1 MENELPTNEKYDVH
15 LINLE
20 FQDRKQHENLISKMM
35 LLRAYP
41 ILKKAQLDILESE
54 MIDDLNDEEK
64 TLILFYRFLEQIE
77 SKEKYP
83 FSLNLMQELLKF
95 FLKPLIRVILIQVL
109 LTLGQLILPVL
120 IKLSI
125 DCVVDAEHKLENGII
140 LIVLILLIRLS
151 NILSQSHQRMLRKRK
166 LGYESMSVISMLIM
180 KKSLRISLLSNND
193 RSIGEIT
200 NLMQV
205 DSQKLILASND
216 LLNLAMIPLYLII
229 SLILMYHLIGISF
242 TIGFIII
249 LLTIILN
256 IKNGENVIKSQVKL
270 LEAKDNRIKQIN
282 EIFTQIKFIK
292 INALEEY
299 FLQKVYNLRQIEI
312 KCLKDRL
319 FYSAIIIFSGWL
331 APQIILSSTFG
342 LYIYLGNTMNPSI
355 IFSIISLFQILQI
368 TIQQLPISI
377 TALLETKLCLNRI
390 QQFLTS
396 QEIMTDYINQ
406 KEFRDNEIAISV
418 NQGNFYWN
426 RSQVEKQELILKNI
440 EMLIA
445 PGQLVSIIGD
455 VGSGKTSFVQSLL
468 GEMLYKDGPK
478 VQIYGQIAYV
488 SQKAWIQ
495 NATVRDNI
503 LFGKP
508 YHQQSYEKAIHYS
521 CLKQDMEI
529 LINSDQTVIGEKGIN
544 LSGGQKARISL
555 ARAIYSDASIYLLD
569 DPLSAVDSHV
579 GNFLM
584 KECILNHLKN
594 TTRILITHSLNYC
607 KYADYIYLFDN
618 GQIFEKGIYSDLK
631 LSKRFQNIAEKCN
644 MVEEVNENNVQ
655 IQKTQED
662 TQLTTTKEHK
672 INAND
677 NIIIAEERHKGE
689 ISFSVF
695 NQYFE
700 YGGGY
705 CNFILVLIIMI
716 FWILTYLGSSLWLSE
731 WTLSTYELSNYSYL
745 IIYFIFGCLQAL
757 LAFIRALTIIRQSI
771 KSSSKIHDEMMDCLM
786 YAPQC
791 QFFERVP
798 LGRIMNRLTKDIN
811 QLDTEIYMNISWL
824 YTKVSQLASHIFLN
838 IYASTYLM
846 LFPIFIFFGVC
857 MKIQRGYT
865 RASRELQRLEL
876 MSKSPILSYF
886 SETLTGLTTIRSYQ
900 QVNQFIKTFGQKLD
914 ENRKIVEAQVI
925 TNAWFTQ
932 ILGLTSLIVNMSAII
947 YCILYTN
954 NPALA
959 GLVMT
964 YASNIDM
971 NIQQT
976 IESIS
981 SLENDM
987 ISFERCQAFTTIEK
1001 ENRNEKKIT
1010 LNNWPSSGSVEFKS
1024 LSVQYRQNLPYALNK
1039 ISFKINPMDKIG
1051 IVGRTG
1057 AGKSTITMSI
1067 LRLLDRTEGQILIDD
1082 IDTQNISLKQLRESI
1097 TSIIQDA
1104 VIFNGT
1110 IRDNLDPL
1118 NKCSDDEIKQVL
1130 LDCCL
1135 DKLTENRNGL
1145 YSNLYEDGDNLSA
1158 GEKQLLCIARAILK
1172 KSKIILID
1180 EATAN
1185 IDVDTEHKIQDTIS
1199 KAFKNC
1205 TVITI
1210 AHRIN
1215 TILNC
1220 DKIIVINK
1228 GQVQEY
1234 GLTKELLN
1242 NEQSTFYQIYS
1253 ESQLNNTKK

>member
-1 MENELPTNEKYDVH
+1 
-15 LINLE
+15 
-20 FQDRKQHENLISKMM
+20 
-35 LLRAYP
+35 
-41 ILKKAQLDILESE
+41 
-54 MIDDLNDEEK
+54 
-64 TLILFYRFLEQIE
+64 
-77 SKEKYP
+77 
-83 FSLNLMQELLKF
+83 
-95 FLKPLIRVILIQVL
+95 
-109 LTLGQLILPVL
+109 
-120 IKLSI
+120 
-125 DCVVDAEHKLENGII
+125 
-140 LIVLILLIRLS
+140 
-151 NILSQSHQRMLRKRK
+151 
-166 LGYESMSVISMLIM
+166 
-180 KKSLRISLLSNND
+180 
-193 RSIGEIT
+193 
-200 NLMQV
+200 
-205 DSQKLILASND
+205 
-216 LLNLAMIPLYLII
+216 
-229 SLILMYHLIGISF
+229 MYHLIGISF

-249 LLTIILN
+249 ILTIILN
-256 IKNGENVIKSQVKL
+256 IKNGENVINSQVKL
-270 LEAKDNRIKQIN
+270 LQAKDNRIKQIN

-299 FLQKVYNLRQIEI
+299 FLSKVFNLRQIEI
-312 KCLKDRL
+312 GCLKDRL

-342 LYIYLGNTMNPSI
+342 VYIYLGNIMNPSI

-396 QEIMTDYINQ
+396 QEIMTQCINY
-406 KEFRDNEIAISV
+406 KEFRDSAIAISV
-418 NQGNFYWN
+418 NNGNFYWN
-426 RSQVEKQELILKNI
+426 RSQVEKSELILKDI
-440 EMLIA
+440 DMLIT

-455 VGSGKTSFVQSLL
+455 VGSGKTSFVQCLL
-468 GEMLYKDGPK
+468 GEMLYKEGPK
-478 VQIYGQIAYV
+478 VQLYGQIAYV

-508 YHQQSYEKAIHYS
+508 YHQQSYERAIHFS

-529 LINSDQTVIGEKGIN
+529 LVNGDQTIIGEKGIN
-544 LSGGQKARISL
+544 VSGGQKARISL
-555 ARAIYSDASIYLLD
+555 ARAIYSEASIYLLD

-584 KECILNHLKN
+584 KECIVNYLQN

-618 GQIFEKGIYSDLK
+618 GQIVEKGVYSDIQQ
-631 LSKRFQNIAEKCN
+631 SRRFQNIAEKCN

-662 TQLTTTKEHK
+662 TQFTTKENK
-672 INAND
+672 INPND
-677 NIIIAEERHKGE
+677 NIIMAEERHKGE
-689 ISFSVF
+689 IRLSVF

-705 CNFILVLIIMI
+705 CNFILVLIIMM

-731 WTLSTYELSNYSYL
+731 WTLQTYDLSNYFYL
-745 IIYFIFGCLQAL
+745 LIYFIFGCLQAI

-771 KSSSKIHDEMMDCLM
+771 KSSSKIHDEMMNCLM

-791 QFFERVP
+791 SFFERVP

-838 IYASTYLM
+838 VYASTYLM
-846 LFPIFIFFGVC
+846 LFPISIFFGIC
-857 MKIQRGYT
+857 MKIQRVYT
-865 RASRELQRLEL
+865 KASRELQRLEL

-900 QVNQFIKTFGQKLD
+900 QVDSFIKTFAQKLD

-925 TNAWFTQ
+925 ANAWFTQ
-932 ILGLTSLIVNMSAII
+932 ILGLTSLIVNMSAIV

-964 YASNIDM
+964 YAANIDM

-987 ISFERCQAFTTIEK
+987 ISFERCQSFTTIEK

-1010 LNNWPSSGSVEFKS
+1010 LQNWPCSGAVEFKS
-1024 LSVQYRQNLPYALNK
+1024 LSVQYRQNLPFALNK

-1067 LRLLDRTEGQILIDD
+1067 LRLLDRAEGQILIDD

-1118 NKCSDDEIKQVL
+1118 NKCSDDEIRQVL

-1135 DKLTENRNGL
+1135 DKLADNRNGL
-1145 YSNLYEDGDNLSA
+1145 NSNLYEGGDNLSA

-1185 IDVDTEHKIQDTIS
+1185 IDVDTEHKIQETIS

-1234 GLTKELLN
+1234 GQTKDLLK
-1242 NEQSTFYQIYS
+1242 NEQSTFYSIYS

>member
-1 MENELPTNEKYDVH
+1 MENELHPNEKQDAH
-15 LINLE
+15 LINLD
-20 FQDRKQHENLISKMM
+20 FQSKRQPESIISKIM
-35 LLRAYP
+35 LFKAYP
-41 ILKKAQLDILESE
+41 ILEKAQKEILEPE
-54 MIDDLNDEEK
+54 MIDDLNEQEK
-64 TLILFYRFLEQIE
+64 TLLLFQRFNQQIDI
-77 SKEKYP
+77 SGRYP

-95 FLKPLIRVILIQVL
+95 FLKPLTKVLFIQVL
-109 LTLGQLILPVL
+109 VTLGQLILPIL

-125 DCVVDAEHKLENGII
+125 DYIVDVQHKLENGII
-140 LIVLILLIRLS
+140 LIFLILLIRLS
-151 NILSQSHQRMLRKRK
+151 NILTQSHQRMLSRK
-166 LGYESMSVISMLIM
+166 LGYEMMSVISMLIIR
-180 KKSLRISLLSNND
+180 KSLRISLLSNND

-242 TIGFIII
+242 FIGFVII

-292 INALEEY
+292 INALEQY
-299 FLQKVYNLRQIEI
+299 FLQKVFNLRSREVE
-312 KCLKDRL
+312 CLKDRL
-319 FYSAIIIFSGWL
+319 FYSAIIILSGWL

-342 LYIYLGNTMNPSI
+342 FYIYLGNVMNPSI

-390 QQFLTS
+390 QLFLQT
-396 QEIMTDYINQ
+396 QEIMTECISY
-406 KEFRDNEIAISV
+406 KEYRDSDIAISV
-418 NQGNFYWN
+418 KEGNFYWN
-426 RSQVEKQELILKNI
+426 KQQIENQEKILKDI
-440 EMLIA
+440 DILIP

-468 GEMLYKDGPK
+468 GEMLYRDYPK
-478 VQIYGQIAYV
+478 LQINGQIAYV

-495 NATVRDNI
+495 NATVKDNI
-503 LFGKP
+503 LFGNP
-508 YHQQSYEKAIHYS
+508 YHQQSYEKAIHFS
-521 CLKQDMEI
+521 CLKQDIEI
-529 LINSDQTVIGEKGIN
+529 LVNGDLTVIGEKGIN
-544 LSGGQKARISL
+544 ISGGQKARISL
-555 ARAIYSDASIYLLD
+555 ARAIYSEASIYLLD

-584 KECILNHLKN
+584 KECILNYLKN

-607 KYADYIYLFDN
+607 AYADYIYLFDN
-618 GQIFEKGIYSDLK
+618 GQIVESGIYANIR
-631 LSKRFQNIAEKCN
+631 LSNRFQNIAQKCN
-644 MVEEVNENNVQ
+644 MVEEVDENNIQTQKSQVDTNITCKQQNVNQ
-655 IQKTQED
+655 I
-662 TQLTTTKEHK
+662 
-672 INAND
+672 D
-677 NIIIAEERHKGE
+677 NIIIAEERQKGDIGLE
-689 ISFSVF
+689 VF
-695 NQYFE
+695 NQYFQ

-705 CNFILVLIIMI
+705 CNFIGVLIIMI
-716 FWILTYLGSSLWLSE
+716 FWILAYLGSSLWLSE
-731 WTLSTYELSNYSYL
+731 WTLQTYQLSNYQYL
-745 IIYFIFGCLQAL
+745 MIYFIFGCFQAL

-771 KSSSKIHDEMMDCLM
+771 KSSSKIHDEMMNCLM
-786 YAPQC
+786 YAHQC

-798 LGRIMNRLTKDIN
+798 LGRIINRLTKDIN

-838 IYASTYLM
+838 IYASTYLI
-846 LFPIFIFFGVC
+846 LFPISIFFGVC
-857 MKIQRGYT
+857 LRIQRIYMK
-865 RASRELQRLEL
+865 ASRELQRLEL

-886 SETLTGLTTIRSYQ
+886 SETLTGLTIIRSYQ
-900 QVNQFIKTFGQKLD
+900 QVDKFIKSFGQKLD
-914 ENRKIVEAQVI
+914 ENRKIVSAQVI
-925 TNAWFTQ
+925 VNAWFTQ
-932 ILGLTSLIVNMSAII
+932 ILGLASLIVNMSAII

-976 IESIS
+976 IESMS

-987 ISFERCQAFTTIEK
+987 VSFERCQEFTMIEK
-1001 ENRNEKKIT
+1001 ENRNEKKVI
-1010 LNNWPSSGSVEFKS
+1010 LNNWPNQGSVVFKN
-1024 LSVQYRQNLPYALNK
+1024 LSVQYRQNLPYALNN
-1039 ISFKINPMDKIG
+1039 ISFNINPMDKIG

-1067 LRLLDRTEGQILIDD
+1067 LRLLDRSQGQILIDD
-1082 IDTQNISLKQLRESI
+1082 IDTQNVSLKQLRESI
-1097 TSIIQDA
+1097 TSIMQDA

-1110 IRDNLDPL
+1110 IRENLDPL
-1118 NKCSDDEIKQVL
+1118 NKISDDQIKKVL

-1135 DKLTENRNGL
+1135 DKLADNRNGL
-1145 YSNLYEDGDNLSA
+1145 DTQLYEGGDNLSA

-1185 IDVDTEHKIQDTIS
+1185 IDVDTEHKIQETIT
-1199 KAFKNC
+1199 KAFKSC

-1228 GQVQEY
+1228 GQIQEY
-1234 GLTKELLN
+1234 GYTKDLIN
-1242 NEQSTFYQIYS
+1242 DQQSMFYSIYS